1 MIDVRASGGS
11 EDEVEGGV
19 WWYFLSFDSLSL
31 LPFAFKS
38 VLDRFTLSISGRG
51 QGSELKHPHGTMTLN
66 DERGQD
72 NTDHETENSS
82 EHQQRQHTEPADD
95 ERNQLFEQAFHDLQ
109 GVEELGGYPSE
120 PVGPLTTAS
129 AIDPAI
135 DNHRVDE
142 FPASSITTET
152 PTSSSP
158 ARKRRNGG
166 KGHGQTLTKRNDDNR
181 NEISSS
187 TSGLVEAQGTTRNS
201 SSGAGPSTA
210 KSAGNVDTPSKYTNK
225 EQLALLRQFYLENP
239 TPTKAQI
246 IELANTTGRPWSKVK
261 EYFRQRRNKLRGVD
275 EAGLDG
281 MEEPDRATSWY
292 AP

>member
-1 MIDVRASGGS
+1 
-11 EDEVEGGV
+11 
-19 WWYFLSFDSLSL
+19 
-31 LPFAFKS
+31 
-38 VLDRFTLSISGRG
+38 
-51 QGSELKHPHGTMTLN
+51 MTLN
-66 DERGQD
+66 DEREQD
-72 NTDHETENSS
+72 NTDHEPENSS
-82 EHQQRQHTEPADD
+82 EHQQRQHTEPSDD

-120 PVGPLTTAS
+120 PVEPLATAS

-135 DNHRVDE
+135 DNHRGDE
-142 FPASSITTET
+142 FTAASITAASITAET
-152 PTSSSP
+152 PKSSSP

-181 NEISSS
+181 NEVTSS

-201 SSGAGPSTA
+201 SCGTGPATA

-292 AP
+292 AL